1 MLEAKRADLDATFAS
16 QLAST
21 DATLQKLA
29 AAGQL
34 DEAVAVAT
42 AATGDMG
49 AALLKAWGSFFG
61 ELFVRFRDGYDIAVV
76 PDDPECGCSVASD
89 VYRGSWCVR
98 QAHLPRLSHLLSLFL
113 CILFKNKNRLLAL
126 FSSVLRLFFPCRV
139 GTIASSRRPAT
150 TCSSQTRP
158 SPSRPRPRAW
168 PRRTRRRPRPR
179 ASSSSRGSSRSQ
191 Q

>member
-98 QAHLPRLSHLLSLFL
+98 QAHLPRLSHSPHLPTLAHTRHT
-113 CILFKNKNRLLAL
+113 CPRLPTLAHACHACPHL
-126 FSSVLRLFFPCRV
+126 PHL
-139 GTIASSRRPAT
+139 
-150 TCSSQTRP
+150 
-158 SPSRPRPRAW
+158 PR
-168 PRRTRRRPRPR
+168 
-179 ASSSSRGSSRSQ
+179 
-191 Q
+191 